1 MNIKSEQQQISGTKL
16 KDVST
21 IGELVSL
28 LKRHKY
34 WENEDP
40 MAKCIRIAS
49 Q

>member
-1 MNIKSEQQQISGTKL
+1 MNIKSEFEQIKETKL

-21 IGELVSL
+21 VGELVSL

-40 MAKCIRIAS
+40 LSRCIRIAS

>member
-1 MNIKSEQQQISGTKL
+1 MNIKSEQQQIAETKL

-34 WENEDP
+34 WDNEDP
-40 MAKCIRIAS
+40 LSRCIRTAS